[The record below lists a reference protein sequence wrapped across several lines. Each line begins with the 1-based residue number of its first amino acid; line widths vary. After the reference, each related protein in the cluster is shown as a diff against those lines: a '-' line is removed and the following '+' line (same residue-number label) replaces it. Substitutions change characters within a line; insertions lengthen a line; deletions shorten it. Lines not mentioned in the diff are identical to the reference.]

1 MTTARDLQERLQQR
15 LARPGRESSRGSPTV
30 GRWPR
35 VSVDLPPDVHD
46 KLTRFAFEHGRVRV
60 MHLGQALFE
69 FLLQDEELQQR
80 ALAELPRLRRKS
92 DGADV
97 VTENGR

>member
-1 MTTARDLQERLQQR
+1 MTTAHDLQERLQQR
-15 LARPGRESSRGSPTV
+15 LGARPPGQQQPASSSVV

-46 KLTRFAFEHGRVRV
+46 ALTRFAFEHGRVKV

-69 FLLQDEELQQR
+69 FLLEDEELQR
-80 ALAELPRLRRKS
+80 RVLAELSRLRRKNDS
-92 DGADV
+92 SAHV
-97 VTENGR
+97 ST